1 MDTEKFVVEY
11 NILAKEREKQGVPPL
26 ALNVAQTEAVIHILQ
41 YGSDKDRVF
50 CKELLINRVSPGVDD
65 SAKLKAEFLEK
76 IIHGVIQCSMISPIE
91 AIKILGTMLGGYNI
105 PCLIDSLK
113 SSNQEIAKEAANALK
128 HTLLIYDAF
137 ENIAELSKTNSFAKE
152 VIETSRKKGF
162 HLNLYNDDVLIVED
176 DNKKFMEDYTKG
188 RHTTY
193 KVVNSFDEVKLNV
206 VSKLLAIV
214 YDEDELLKLQE
225 EMKEQ
230 FKGRLTIVRS
240 HKYYLEFT
248 DPKATKGEALKFLSN
263 YWGIKKEEIMASG
276 DQDNDLDML
285 QNAGIKIAMGNA
297 SPKLKEIADFICPTI
312 NEDGLSFAIEKYIT
326 GEIKCV

>member
-152 VIETSRKKGF
+152 VIESWANAEWFLQKPELPKEIKLAVLKIDGETNTDDLSPASDAFTRSDIPLHAKAMLKSRIQNYESRIENIKKIAIQNNASVVYVGDVVGTGSSRKSAC
-162 HLNLYNDDVLIVED
+162 NSIVWHFGNEIPYVP
-176 DNKKFMEDYTKG
+176 NKKSGGFVIG
-188 RHTTY
+188 
-193 KVVNSFDEVKLNV
+193 
-206 VSKLLAIV
+206 
-214 YDEDELLKLQE
+214 
-225 EMKEQ
+225 
-230 FKGRLTIVRS
+230 
-240 HKYYLEFT
+240 
-248 DPKATKGEALKFLSN
+248 
-263 YWGIKKEEIMASG
+263 GI
-276 DQDNDLDML
+276 
-285 QNAGIKIAMGNA
+285 IA
-297 SPKLKEIADFICPTI
+297 PIR
-312 NEDGLSFAIEKYIT
+312 
-326 GEIKCV
+326 